1 MPKKGGRMETIQ
13 ILDFQPLTISLIE
26 RTIPPRGGV
35 YILARKM
42 ADSLLKPF
50 RVSKTLN
57 MRDTLRRFFL
67 HEMDHHES
75 ALTNQK
81 VDDHSNRVWVRVI
94 SVEGPNHQSEIE
106 KILSSELFGDAGE
119 TSTDKNLSMNSE

>member
-1 MPKKGGRMETIQ
+1 METVQ
-13 ILDFQPLTISLIE
+13 TLDFQPLTISLIE

-42 ADSLLKPF
+42 ADSFLKPF

-67 HEMDHHES
+67 HEMDHVES
-75 ALTNQK
+75 FFKNQP
-81 VDDHSNRVWVRVI
+81 VDDHNSPVWVRI
-94 SVEGPNHQSEIE
+94 FSIEGPIHQSEIE
-106 KILSSELFGDAGE
+106 RLLSSELLGDDAE
-119 TSTDKNLSMNSE
+119 TSHFKKLSMNSE